1 MSGNK
6 THEQQRRILEKR
18 VDTSNADKDFD
29 PRPILKAA
37 EDGPKRGSGTDA
49 DTGRPVDAGGGPK
62 AASVRREEDGE
73 K

>member
-37 EDGPKRGSGTDA
+37 EEGPKRGPGENA
-49 DTGRPVDAGGGPK
+49 DTARPADAAGGPK
-62 AASVRREEDGE
+62 AASARREDDRE
-73 K
+73 